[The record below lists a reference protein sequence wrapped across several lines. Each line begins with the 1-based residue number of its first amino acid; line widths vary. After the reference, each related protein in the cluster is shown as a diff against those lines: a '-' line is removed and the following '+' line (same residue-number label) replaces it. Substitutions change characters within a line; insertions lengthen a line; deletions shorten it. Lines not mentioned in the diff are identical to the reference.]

1 MKIAIDLGGT
11 NMRVGLTDGATVVD
25 TVIEPCPA
33 QEPEEVVLA
42 QLKRQISQLMRP
54 EVTGIGVGII
64 IGGGIANAFALYEA
78 PMRQQLSTFPYPENV
93 AATRIQ
99 PSTLPNAAM
108 LGASL
113 LH

>member
-42 QLKRQISQLMRP
+42 QLKRQISQLTRP
-54 EVTGIGVGII
+54 VA
-64 IGGGIANAFALYEA
+64 GGTSEGDSRKRL
-78 PMRQQLSTFPYPENV
+78 
-93 AATRIQ
+93 
-99 PSTLPNAAM
+99 
-108 LGASL
+108 
-113 LH
+113 